1 MYPSSDAKE
10 KERGKVAVKT
20 YPPIIVMQMWRDKAS
35 LYPSSDAQVFVP
47 FVAPP
52 PKGGCQGGQDGGP
65 AAAAVAPDFFAKS
78 TREFAILDD
87 SGFLQTFKPPWAT
100 DSFGEGRE
108 GGRGREKCR
117 RPNLIVKGRGE

>member
-1 MYPSSDAKE
+1 MEGRS
-10 KERGKVAVKT
+10 V
-20 YPPIIVMQMWRDKAS
+20 
-35 LYPSSDAQVFVP
+35 
-47 FVAPP
+47 
-52 PKGGCQGGQDGGP
+52 
-65 AAAAVAPDFFAKS
+65 AAVAPDFFAKS

-100 DSFGEGRE
+100 DSFGEGKE

>member
-1 MYPSSDAKE
+1 
-10 KERGKVAVKT
+10 
-20 YPPIIVMQMWRDKAS
+20 MQMWRDKAS

-65 AAAAVAPDFFAKS
+65 ATAAVAPDFFAKS

-87 SGFLQTFKPPWAT
+87 SGFLQTLKPSWAT
-100 DSFGEGRE
+100 NSFGEGRE
-108 GGRGREKCR
+108 GSRKFR
-117 RPNLIVKGRGE
+117 RPNF